1 MKPTRLIKA
10 LFTRRKK
17 DVVGSY
23 INNIQTIYK
32 LIDSDLLY
40 IDIKKPYVAL
50 SLRLHMAFM
59 DDEYKL
65 NTFKY
70 RLLAKMGLVERDA
83 RYKSLIQNI
92 LAYIN
97 YNRGRQGLSVYSP
110 KNRLDFLVMNLEN
123 TKPIL
128 VGVYQNGEVD
138 YQTMSEPTP

>member
-17 DVVGSY
+17 DVVGQY
-23 INNIQTIYK
+23 ITNIQTIYK

-70 RLLAKMGLVERDA
+70 RLLAKMGLVERDV
-83 RYKSLIQNI
+83 RYKSLMRNI

-97 YNRGRQGLSVYSP
+97 YNRGRQGLSAYAP
-110 KNRLDFLVMNLEN
+110 DKRLDFLVMNLEN
-123 TKPIL
+123 TKPLL
-128 VGVYQNGEVD
+128 VGVFQNGEVD
-138 YQTMSEPTP
+138 YQSMSEPTS

>member
-1 MKPTRLIKA
+1 MKSTKLIKA

-17 DVVGSY
+17 DAVGRY
-23 INNIQTIYK
+23 ITNIQTIYK

-83 RYKSLIQNI
+83 RYKSLMQNI

-97 YNRGRQGLSVYSP
+97 YNRAKLGMLMHEPTKKV
-110 KNRLDFLVMNLEN
+110 DFMVMNLEN
-123 TKPIL
+123 TKPLL
-128 VGVYQNGEVD
+128 VGVYNDGFLD
-138 YQTMSEPTP
+138 YTSIEPTEE

>member
-17 DVVGSY
+17 DAVGQY
-23 INNIQTIYK
+23 ITNIQTIYN

-70 RLLAKMGLVERDA
+70 RLLAKIGLVERDA
-83 RYKSLIQNI
+83 RYKSLMRNI

-97 YNRGRQGLSVYSP
+97 YNRGRQGLSAYAP
-110 KNRLDFLVMNLEN
+110 DKRLDFLVMNLEN
-123 TKPIL
+123 TKPLL
-128 VGVYQNGEVD
+128 VGAYQNGEVD
-138 YQTMSEPTP
+138 YQVMSKENP

>member
-1 MKPTRLIKA
+1 MKPTKLIKA

-17 DVVGSY
+17 DAVGSY

-70 RLLAKMGLVERDA
+70 RLLAKIGLVERDA
-83 RYKSLIQNI
+83 RYKSLMQNI

-97 YNRGRQGLSVYSP
+97 YNRGRQGLSVYAP
-110 KNRLDFLVMNLEN
+110 DKRLDFLVMNLEN
-123 TKPIL
+123 TKPLL
-128 VGVYQNGEVD
+128 VGVFQNGKVD
-138 YQTMSEPTP
+138 YQSMSEPTP

>member
-1 MKPTRLIKA
+1 MKATRLIKA

-17 DVVGSY
+17 DAVGSY
-23 INNIQTIYK
+23 INNIQIIYK

-70 RLLAKMGLVERDA
+70 RLLAKIGLVERDA
-83 RYKSLIQNI
+83 RYKSLMQNI
-92 LAYIN
+92 LSYIN

-123 TKPIL
+123 KKPLL
-128 VGVYQNGEVD
+128 VGVFQNGEVD
-138 YQTMSEPTP
+138 YQPITDNT